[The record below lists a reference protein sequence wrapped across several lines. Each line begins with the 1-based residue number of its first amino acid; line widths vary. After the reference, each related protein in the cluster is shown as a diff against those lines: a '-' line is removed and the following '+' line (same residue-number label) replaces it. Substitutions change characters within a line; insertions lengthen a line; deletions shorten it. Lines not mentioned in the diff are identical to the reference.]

1 MRIGELARRTATTP
15 KAIRLY
21 EARSLLGPVA
31 RAGSYRHYSQAQ
43 LARVQLIRRA
53 QALGFSLAE
62 LASLP
67 ALDSA
72 TGWEEVGERIA
83 ARRAAVAAERARL
96 ATLDAAL
103 AELEAE
109 LRGCDSL
116 RLPVSAQACAATL
129 PASTAAQGERAARPR
144 HRFVAQV

>member
-21 EARSLLGPVA
+21 EARGLLGPVA
-31 RAGSYRHYSQAQ
+31 RTGSYRHYAEAQ
-43 LARVQLIRRA
+43 VARVQLIRRA
-53 QALGFSLAE
+53 QALGFGLAE
-62 LASLP
+62 LAGLP

-72 TGWEEVGERIA
+72 TGWEDVGQRIA
-83 ARRAAVAAERARL
+83 ARRVALAAERARL

-116 RLPVSAQACAATL
+116 RLPASAQACSASVPAAPQAT
-129 PASTAAQGERAARPR
+129 GVARPR